1 MLGNLLY
8 AFKAGSVCKSKC
20 NKRFQE
26 SHLISLQIIRSIDL
40 LQLERLTKLSEQG
53 KLISG
58 APIIYIDLP
67 SHLSLVLELPRQ
79 YSHYA
84 LCYTLLLNQ
93 SVRDKTI

>member
-1 MLGNLLY
+1 MGCDP
-8 AFKAGSVCKSKC
+8 A
-20 NKRFQE
+20 
-26 SHLISLQIIRSIDL
+26 LQIPTNNYLADFRSLML
-40 LQLERLTKLSEQG
+40 LQLELLTKLSEQG

-84 LCYTLLLNQ
+84 LCHTLLLNQ
-93 SVRDKTI
+93 SVRDRCSRSRLQ